1 MLVTLIDKFP
11 HKFESAYF
19 VLMRCCQNMSSDIRR
34 ILVSGM
40 HEIIKLN
47 PNKLRILDELKELL
61 DDEEPTVKQ

>member
-1 MLVTLIDKFP
+1 
-11 HKFESAYF
+11 
-19 VLMRCCQNMSSDIRR
+19 MSSDIRR